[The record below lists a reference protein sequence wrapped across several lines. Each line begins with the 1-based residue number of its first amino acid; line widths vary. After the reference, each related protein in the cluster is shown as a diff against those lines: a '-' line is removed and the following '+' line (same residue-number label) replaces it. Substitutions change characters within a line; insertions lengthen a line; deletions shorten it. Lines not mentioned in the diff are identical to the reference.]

1 MSRGDV
7 WPIDLGRPAGRR
19 PAVVLTRQAVIPH
32 VNKLTVAEVT
42 SVGNL
47 DTPTMQA
54 IGRKAILALGLEDVV

>member
-7 WPIDLGRPAGRR
+7 WLIDLGRPAGRR

-54 IGRKAILALGLEDVV
+54 IGGKAILALGLEDVI